1 MSGSY
6 YFAIVAHNDN
16 PIFEMDYVNTNK
28 EIKVSS
34 LFDSLASVSLKTTH
48 LILER
53 GPQTS
58 QSVHSTCSPGSSR
71 RTQME
76 NVQHVFEIN

>member
-28 EIKVSS
+28 EIKVGI
-34 LFDSLASVSLKTTH
+34 LFTKK
-48 LILER
+48 
-53 GPQTS
+53 
-58 QSVHSTCSPGSSR
+58 SPL
-71 RTQME
+71 
-76 NVQHVFEIN
+76 FKKYF